1 MHQSMVDGNLEPLT
15 LEHVDVPSSRS
26 ARRAPF
32 EKRLRALERRN
43 LRRQL
48 TPVSQGTEPWVEID
62 GRRLLNLSS
71 NNYLGLATHPA
82 VVAEVK
88 AAADAYGCGAGSARL
103 IAGSNALCQRLEQ
116 RLASFKG
123 TESALLYTSGYVANL
138 GLIPSL
144 VGPGDLVVG
153 DELNHASLID
163 GCRLSRAAFCSVP
176 HRDVAAIE
184 RELAGADRRG
194 HRGRRLVVT
203 DTVFSMDGDLAPL
216 AEITAVC
223 DRFDAL
229 LMVDEAHATGC
240 LGPDGRGLAA
250 AIGVEKR
257 VDVSMGTL
265 SKAFGSLGAFAA
277 CDGSIRD
284 YLVNVSRSFM
294 FTTALPPTV
303 IAASL
308 AALDVLA
315 CEAWRPE
322 QLRENALALRRGLQQ
337 MGFDTLGSET
347 HIVPILVGDAAAALA
362 LADALREEGVFVVAV
377 RPPTVPAGSARI
389 RASVMASHTPTDVAA
404 ALDAF
409 RRAAE
414 RIGKW
419 LGAGR

>member
-1 MHQSMVDGNLEPLT
+1 MT
-15 LEHVDVPSSRS
+15 R
-26 ARRAPF
+26 RRAPF

-43 LRRQL
+43 LHRKL
-48 TPVSQGTEPWVEID
+48 TPVAQGTEPWIEID

-71 NNYLGLATHPA
+71 NNYLGLASHPD

-103 IAGSNALCQRLEQ
+103 IAGSTSLCERLEE
-116 RLASFKG
+116 RLATFKR
-123 TESALLYTSGYVANL
+123 TESAVLYTSGYVANL
-138 GLIPSL
+138 GIIPSL
-144 VGPGDLVVG
+144 VGPGDLIVG

-163 GCRLSRAAFCSVP
+163 GCRLSRAEFWAVP
-176 HRDVAAIE
+176 HRDVGAIE
-184 RELAGADRRG
+184 GALAKADRRG
-194 HRGRRLVVT
+194 HRERRLVVT

-216 AEITAVC
+216 AEIAAVC

-229 LMVDEAHATGC
+229 LMTDEAHATGC
-240 LGPDGRGLAA
+240 LGPSGRGLAA
-250 AIGVEKR
+250 EAGVEGR

-277 CDGSIRD
+277 CDASMRD

-303 IAASL
+303 LAASL
-308 AALDVLA
+308 AALDVLDR
-315 CEAWRPE
+315 EPWRPE
-322 QLRENALALRRGLQQ
+322 RLRENALALRRGLQQ
-337 MGFDTLGSET
+337 MGFDTLASET

-362 LADALREEGVFVVAV
+362 LAETLREEGVFAVAV

-389 RASVMASHTPTDVAA
+389 RASVMASHTPADVAA

-409 RRAAE
+409 RRAAN
-414 RIGKW
+414 RAGIGSEV
-419 LGAGR
+419 RP